1 MYHDQRA
8 LHRLHNAN
16 EYKKHHELKTPEGVE
31 LSFNIANKGQR
42 FAALL
47 LDQFLIVLIMIAIFF
62 GVISLFA
69 LSFTLRIALL
79 YFLFFMVRNFYYMV
93 FEIMLNGLTP
103 AKKLMKMRV
112 VTIEGGNLQLSA
124 VIIRNI
130 TREVEVMFP
139 LMLLFMP
146 ADLRDSGMLG
156 AITWIGYIWIGLV
169 GTVIFIN
176 KENRRMGD
184 LIAGTIVI
192 DAPQKLS
199 LYHIDNIVNEQQE
212 KAPAHIFS
220 QEHLQHYG
228 EFELQKLEY
237 ILRNPKILNDAYK
250 LNEIATSIRIKI
262 FWNNTFESDLT
273 FLQDFYKAQRQ
284 YLENHMLFGKRK
296 SSKFDTMEVKN
307 G

>member
-1 MYHDQRA
+1 MSRPNRKAGYS
-8 LHRLHNAN
+8 LYNASDFR
-16 EYKKHHELKTPEGVE
+16 KHHELTTPEGVE
-31 LSFNIANKGQR
+31 LSFDIANKGQR

-47 LDQFLIVLIMIAIFF
+47 LDQFFITLIMIFLNI
-62 GVISLFA
+62 GISSLFHLSYA
-69 LSFTLRIALL
+69 LRDAMMYL
-79 YFLFFMVRNFYYMV
+79 LFFFVRNFYFMG
-93 FEIMLNGLTP
+93 FELLFNGITP
-103 AKKLMKMRV
+103 AKKIMKLRV

-139 LMLLFMP
+139 LVLIIAPFGL
-146 ADLRDSGMLG
+146 AQYGLLG
-156 AITWIGYIWIGLV
+156 AFAFIGYLWIGVVGL
-169 GTVIFIN
+169 VIFIN
-176 KENRRMGD
+176 REHRRVGD
-184 LIAGTIVI
+184 LIAGTVVI
-192 DAPQKLS
+192 NAPQKLS
-199 LYHIDNIVNEQQE
+199 LYQIDTIVHEEKE

-237 ILRNPKILNDAYK
+237 VLRNPDIMHNAYK

-262 FWNNTFESDLT
+262 RWDNTFENDTT

-296 SSKFDTMEVKN
+296 SSKFDSMQVK
-307 G
+307 